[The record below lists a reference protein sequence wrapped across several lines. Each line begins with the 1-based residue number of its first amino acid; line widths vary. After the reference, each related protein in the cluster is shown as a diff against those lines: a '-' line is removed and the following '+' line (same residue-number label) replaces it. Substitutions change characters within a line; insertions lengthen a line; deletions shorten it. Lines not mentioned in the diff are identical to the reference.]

1 MRALPPA
8 KLFGLWGGI
17 GVVITVGLVSLLW
30 MSGSTEQEVL
40 YAQLNLDDAAAM
52 ASKLREMGAPYT
64 LQGDG
69 TTIMVPSTMVH
80 DLRLRLATEG
90 LPRSGGVGFE
100 LFDQRNFGMTEFM
113 QKLNYRRALQGEL
126 ARTITQLEAIKSARV
141 HIVLPEKTLFLDQQE
156 KATASIILTLA
167 SGRRLTTEQI
177 RGVTHLVA
185 SSVEGLQPEQVTV
198 VDSSG
203 KQLGVKEQD
212 PALLSV
218 SEAQLAHQQKLEQT
232 LERRLQSLLA
242 RAIGKDKVLVRVTA
256 TLDFQHIE
264 RSEERFDADNP
275 AVRSEQRSTAEGQ
288 GSGFLALGVPGVRAN
303 IENTVANTTTPGN
316 TNVVSRQSE
325 TINYELSK
333 VVSKIVAPS
342 GEIKRL
348 SVAVL
353 IDGTYET
360 NANGERTYV
369 PRTEDELT
377 KYQDIVKSAVGYN
390 ETRGDQVEI
399 VNIPFEPREDLEA
412 QAIAAEAERAFW
424 VQVSRYGAY
433 VILGLLCVLFVVRP
447 LIKWITGSGDV
458 METMLPRTV
467 QELEADMGGEMLPG
481 LQEDMEGEPELI
493 EMGKPTGQQ
502 LRAQV
507 AEYVMSE
514 PERTAEILR
523 AWLKG

>member
-1 MRALPPA
+1 MLERLKELLGSLAERMRALPPA

-17 GVVITVGLVSLLW
+17 GAVITVGLVSLLW

-40 YAQLNLDDAAAM
+40 YSQLSLDDAAAM

-90 LPRSGGVGFE
+90 LPRSGGAGFE
-100 LFDQRNFGMTEFM
+100 LFDQRSFGMTEFM

-156 KATASIILTLA
+156 KATASVILTLA

-185 SSVEGLQPEQVTV
+185 SSVEGLQPDQVTV

-242 RAIGKDKVLVRVTA
+242 RASVPSSSHSPLG
-256 TLDFQHIE
+256 
-264 RSEERFDADNP
+264 AD
-275 AVRSEQRSTAEGQ
+275 
-288 GSGFLALGVPGVRAN
+288 
-303 IENTVANTTTPGN
+303 
-316 TNVVSRQSE
+316 
-325 TINYELSK
+325 
-333 VVSKIVAPS
+333 
-342 GEIKRL
+342 
-348 SVAVL
+348 
-353 IDGTYET
+353 
-360 NANGERTYV
+360 
-369 PRTEDELT
+369 
-377 KYQDIVKSAVGYN
+377 
-390 ETRGDQVEI
+390 
-399 VNIPFEPREDLEA
+399 
-412 QAIAAEAERAFW
+412 
-424 VQVSRYGAY
+424 
-433 VILGLLCVLFVVRP
+433 
-447 LIKWITGSGDV
+447 
-458 METMLPRTV
+458 
-467 QELEADMGGEMLPG
+467 
-481 LQEDMEGEPELI
+481 
-493 EMGKPTGQQ
+493 
-502 LRAQV
+502 
-507 AEYVMSE
+507 
-514 PERTAEILR
+514 
-523 AWLKG
+523 